1 MMLRRKRHRFD
12 NYQRYAGCPCWKNV
26 MHLNMLKAKIH
37 RVTVTHAELHYEG
50 SIAID
55 GLLLDASGI
64 REYEQIHAWNI
75 NNGKR
80 FVTYALRAEEG
91 SGIIS
96 VNGSAAHRAKPGDL
110 IIIAAFA
117 QLSRGRAGAVPADTG
132 LRRCATTASRTPT
145 ARFPSRWQPPDQ
157 ALSRGADP
165 SQAHSALMSGPAPTA
180 HVRAPPRRHES
191 LTGLQRVSDRG

>member
-1 MMLRRKRHRFD
+1 
-12 NYQRYAGCPCWKNV
+12 

-37 RVTVTHAELHYEG
+37 RATVTHAELHYEG

-55 GLLLDASGI
+55 SVLLDASGI

-80 FVTYALRAEEG
+80 FVTYALRAEAN

-96 VNGSAAHRAKPGDL
+96 VNGSAAHRAQPGDL

-117 QLSRGRAGAVPADTG
+117 QLSEAELEMFQPMLVYADADNRISHTNRAIPMQMAA
-132 LRRCATTASRTPT
+132 A
-145 ARFPSRWQPPDQ
+145 
-157 ALSRGADP
+157 
-165 SQAHSALMSGPAPTA
+165 
-180 HVRAPPRRHES
+180 
-191 LTGLQRVSDRG
+191 

>member
-1 MMLRRKRHRFD
+1 
-12 NYQRYAGCPCWKNV
+12 

-37 RVTVTHAELHYEG
+37 RATVTHAELHYEG

-96 VNGSAAHRAKPGDL
+96 VNGSAAHRASPGDL
-110 IIIAAFA
+110 IIIASFA
-117 QLSRGRAGAVPADTG
+117 QLSEAEAAKH
-132 LRRCATTASRTPT
+132 
-145 ARFPSRWQPPDQ
+145 QPMLVYTDAQNRISHTNRSIPKQ
-157 ALSRGADP
+157 MAA
-165 SQAHSALMSGPAPTA
+165 A
-180 HVRAPPRRHES
+180 
-191 LTGLQRVSDRG
+191 

>member
-1 MMLRRKRHRFD
+1 
-12 NYQRYAGCPCWKNV
+12 

-37 RVTVTHAELHYEG
+37 RATVTHAELHYEG

-75 NNGKR
+75 NNGQR

-96 VNGSAAHRAKPGDL
+96 VNGSAAHRAQPGDL
-110 IIIAAFA
+110 VIIAAFVG
-117 QLSRGRAGAVPADTG
+117 LSEAELAAYK
-132 LRRCATTASRTPT
+132 
-145 ARFPSRWQPPDQ
+145 PDLVYVDRDNKITHTNHSIPKQ
-157 ALSRGADP
+157 AA
-165 SQAHSALMSGPAPTA
+165 
-180 HVRAPPRRHES
+180 
-191 LTGLQRVSDRG
+191 

>member
-1 MMLRRKRHRFD
+1 
-12 NYQRYAGCPCWKNV
+12 

-37 RVTVTHAELHYEG
+37 RATVTHAELHYEG

-96 VNGSAAHRAKPGDL
+96 VNGSAAQRAKPGDL

-117 QLSRGRAGAVPADTG
+117 QLSEAE
-132 LRRCATTASRTPT
+132 LEQFQPT
-145 ARFPSRWQPPDQ
+145 LVYANANNGISHTNRSIPKQM
-157 ALSRGADP
+157 AA
-165 SQAHSALMSGPAPTA
+165 A
-180 HVRAPPRRHES
+180 
-191 LTGLQRVSDRG
+191 

>member
-1 MMLRRKRHRFD
+1 
-12 NYQRYAGCPCWKNV
+12 

-37 RVTVTHAELHYEG
+37 RATVTHAELHYEG

-55 GLLLDASGI
+55 GVLLAASGI

-96 VNGSAAHRAKPGDL
+96 VNGSAAHRAQPGDL

-117 QLSRGRAGAVPADTG
+117 HLSEAELESFQPTLVYADANNRISHTNRAIPTQMA
-132 LRRCATTASRTPT
+132 ATA
-145 ARFPSRWQPPDQ
+145 A
-157 ALSRGADP
+157 A
-165 SQAHSALMSGPAPTA
+165 
-180 HVRAPPRRHES
+180 
-191 LTGLQRVSDRG
+191 

>member
-1 MMLRRKRHRFD
+1 M
-12 NYQRYAGCPCWKNV
+12 Q
-26 MHLNMLKAKIH
+26 LNMLKAKIH

-75 NNGKR
+75 DNGKR

-96 VNGSAAHRAKPGDL
+96 VNGSAAHRAQPGNL
-110 IIIAAFA
+110 IIIASFA
-117 QLSRGRAGAVPADTG
+117 HLNEAELEQFQPTMVYVDKDNRMTHTNRSIPKQMAVA
-132 LRRCATTASRTPT
+132 
-145 ARFPSRWQPPDQ
+145 
-157 ALSRGADP
+157 
-165 SQAHSALMSGPAPTA
+165 
-180 HVRAPPRRHES
+180 
-191 LTGLQRVSDRG
+191 